1 MPRLWAREFERA
13 VVVLIALFLSAC
25 GELPAIGPTV
35 GEVEQNGASLS
46 TDPFI
51 VVDVDANVVRTLDS
65 LKPIGFAGRLENRAP
80 RPDLRIAVGD
90 TLQISVLE
98 QSPGLF
104 TTPITPGA
112 PQQTGEARSNAP
124 MVLQP
129 IQVGIDG
136 AINVPFAGRVM
147 AAGRTPDA
155 VRADIERKLANKA
168 IFPQAQVLIMS
179 TASGA
184 SANSASVGG
193 EVNRA
198 GLFPLMPAGNR
209 LLDLIAEAG
218 GARYPAYET
227 TVYLTRRGQR
237 REVSLQNVIESP
249 RENVFIY
256 PHDDIYLSHYART
269 FSVLGASSKVG
280 RYGFETANVN
290 LAEAVA
296 IGGGFVDSSAD
307 PAGVYVFRYES
318 PAVVRSMKPGLALS
332 DAAALPVLYRTN
344 LRGGD
349 GYFLATK
356 FEMRDKDVVLLANSD
371 GAQFQKMLNILENG
385 ANFALTAKTLAQQ
398 NSVVLTTLSTAGT
411 PAK

>member
-1 MPRLWAREFERA
+1 MPRLWAAEVKRA
-13 VVVLIALFLSAC
+13 VVVLIALLVSAC
-25 GELPAIGPTV
+25 AELPAVGPTI
-35 GEVEQNGASLS
+35 GEVEKSGASLS
-46 TDPFI
+46 AEPFVI
-51 VVDVDANVVRTLDS
+51 VDVDAHVVQTLDS
-65 LKPIGFAGRLENRAP
+65 LRPIGFAGHLESRAP

-98 QSPGLF
+98 QTPGLF
-104 TTPITPGA
+104 STLGA
-112 PQQTGEARSNAP
+112 QQQQQTGDGRSASP
-124 MVLQP
+124 MVMQP
-129 IQVGIDG
+129 TQVGIDG

-155 VRADIERKLANKA
+155 VRADIEKKLANKA
-168 IFPQAQVLIMS
+168 IFPQVQVLIVNA
-179 TASGA
+179 ASGA
-184 SANSASVGG
+184 SANSASVDG

-198 GLFPLMPAGNR
+198 GLFPLMPSGNR

-237 REVSLQNVIESP
+237 REVALQSVIENP

-256 PHDDIYLSHYART
+256 PHDDIYLSRQART

-280 RYGFETANVN
+280 RYGFETAHVN

-296 IGGGFVDSSAD
+296 IGGGFVDTSAD
-307 PAGVYVFRYES
+307 PAGVYVFRYET
-318 PAVVRSMKPGLALS
+318 PAVVRMMKP
-332 DAAALPVLYRTN
+332 DAAIPDNAEIPVLYRTN
-344 LRGGD
+344 LRGGG

-371 GAQFQKMLNILENG
+371 GAQFQKMLNILSNG
-385 ANFALTAKTLAQQ
+385 ANIALTAKTLAQQ
-398 NSVVLTTLSTAGT
+398 NSVVLTTLSTTAT
-411 PAK
+411 ATK